1 LLILNYFLVLKK
13 YFLVKILLKSLIF
26 YRMKFDL
33 GTCLAKIKII
43 PIHKAASF
51 FLVPLIKNKII
62 LNN

>member
-1 LLILNYFLVLKK
+1 
-13 YFLVKILLKSLIF
+13 
-26 YRMKFDL
+26 MKFDL